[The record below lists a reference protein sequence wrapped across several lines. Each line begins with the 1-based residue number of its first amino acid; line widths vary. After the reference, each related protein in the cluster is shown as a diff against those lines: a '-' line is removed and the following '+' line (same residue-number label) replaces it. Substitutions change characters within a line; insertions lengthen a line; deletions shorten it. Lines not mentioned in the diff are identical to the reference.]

1 MLHMRI
7 EGDNVAKKIG
17 FVSLGCNKNLCDTE
31 NMMGLL
37 AESGFEITPTPEEA
51 DIIVVNTCGF
61 IESAQQESIDTI
73 LEMAQYKDDKCKLL
87 VVCGC
92 LAQRF
97 ATEIKEEMPEV
108 DVIVGTTAFDEIVQA
123 INKGLSGEKGTYIY
137 DIDKDVAENLPR
149 IRTTPDYTA
158 YLKIAEG
165 CDNKCTY
172 CAIPYIRGRYR
183 SRKEEDILAEARA
196 LAEDGVREIIVVAQD
211 TTRYG
216 IDIYGEKRIS
226 TLLHKLCEIE
236 GIEWVRVHY
245 SYPEEIDDELIHTIK
260 NEKKIV
266 KYLDIPVQH
275 GSTSVLKRMGRKT
288 TREKL
293 ESLIVRLRDEIPG
306 ITLRTSII
314 TGFPGETEDEFSEL
328 CDFLEKVR
336 FDRVGVFSYSC
347 EEGTPAA
354 RMQGQ
359 LPQEIKEARR
369 DIVMELSQ
377 KISLQRNESMIGKTL
392 TVITE
397 GFEDNL
403 YYGRSEGESIE
414 IDPKIYFGAHRDL
427 NAGDFVDVV
436 IKSADVYD
444 LCGEE
449 TERMD
454 NYEFT

>member
-1 MLHMRI
+1 M
-7 EGDNVAKKIG
+7 
-17 FVSLGCNKNLCDTE
+17 GCNKNLCDTE

-37 AESGFEITPTPEEA
+37 AENGYEITPYPDEA
-51 DIIVVNTCGF
+51 DVILVNTCGF

-73 LEMAQYKDDKCKLL
+73 LEMAQYKEQNCKLL

-97 ATEIKEEMPEV
+97 ADEIMTALPEI
-108 DVIVGTTAFDEIVQA
+108 DVIVGTTAFDEIVKA
-123 INKGLSGEKGTYIY
+123 INEGLSGKKASYIY
-137 DIDKDVAENLPR
+137 DIDKDVRENLPR
-149 IRTTPDYTA
+149 IRTTPEYTA

-172 CAIPYIRGRYR
+172 CAIPYIRGKYR

-196 LAEDGVREIIVVAQD
+196 LADDGVKEIIVVAQD

-216 IDIYGEKRIS
+216 IDLYGEKRIS
-226 TLLHKLCEIE
+226 HLLHKLCEIDA
-236 GIEWVRVHY
+236 IEWVRIHY
-245 SYPEEIDDELIHTIK
+245 SYPEELDDELIQTIK
-260 NEKKIV
+260 NEDKIV

-275 GSTSVLKRMGRKT
+275 GSSSVLKRMGRKT

-293 ESLIVRLRDEIPG
+293 EALILKLRAEIPE

-314 TGFPGETEDEFSEL
+314 AGFPGETEEEFTEL
-328 CDFLEKVR
+328 LEFLETAR
-336 FDRVGVFSYSC
+336 FDRVGVFAYSQ

-354 RMQGQ
+354 RMKDQ
-359 LPQEIKEARR
+359 LPAEVKEARR
-369 DIVMELSQ
+369 DKVMELCQ
-377 KISLQRNESMIGKTL
+377 KISLSRNQSMIGKTV

-403 YYGRSEGESIE
+403 YYGRSGGESIE

-427 NAGDFVDVV
+427 SAGDFVEVV
-436 IKSADVYD
+436 IKSADEYD

-449 TERMD
+449 IER
-454 NYEFT
+454 TV